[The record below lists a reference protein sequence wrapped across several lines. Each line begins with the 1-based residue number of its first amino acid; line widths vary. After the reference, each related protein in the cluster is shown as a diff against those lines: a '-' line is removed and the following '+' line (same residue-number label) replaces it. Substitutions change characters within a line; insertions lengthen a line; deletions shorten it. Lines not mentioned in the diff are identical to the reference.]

1 MSKTVVIVIC
11 FISST
16 NFSKGKKNFGV
27 DADVKMSMHRI
38 PNGLKNVNNHNN
50 VARK

>member
-1 MSKTVVIVIC
+1 MNASRWIKNITWEKLVIE
-11 FISST
+11 
-16 NFSKGKKNFGV
+16 KNFAV

-50 VARK
+50 VAQK